1 MYCIVMFIEFMFVI
15 IGILFGSI
23 VIVENVCNLV
33 GFVLGGVIYFVIV
46 FYYWGMV
53 YLVLVGFMFIV
64 LIFLL

>member
-23 VIVENVCNLV
+23 VIVENICNLV

>member
-1 MYCIVMFIEFMFVI
+1 MYVVVMFIEFMFVI

>member
-1 MYCIVMFIEFMFVI
+1 MYVVVMFIEFMFVI

-23 VIVENVCNLV
+23 VIVENICNLV

>member
-1 MYCIVMFIEFMFVI
+1 MFIEFMFVI

-23 VIVENVCNLV
+23 VIVENICNLV

-53 YLVLVGFMFIV
+53 YLVLVGFMFMV